1 MQLLGLVFCISEF
14 MSNVFRIFLW
24 YEGLAIG
31 GIARVGQVQLIQPFC
46 TLLSSNI
53 ILGEPLTAMN
63 MMFALS
69 VIPTVILS
77 RKILIQRD

>member
-1 MQLLGLVFCISEF
+1 MFLGF
-14 MSNVFRIFLW
+14 FLW

-31 GIARVGQVQLIQPFC
+31 GIARVGQVQLIQPFY

-77 RKILIQRD
+77 RKMLIQRH